1 MQVIWKMPENYLHSE
16 LTSEIIRTFY
26 KVYNTLGYG
35 FLEKVYQNALIIELE
50 RSGIKCS
57 SSFAID
63 VFYEDIKV
71 GYFVA
76 DIVAKNLVII
86 EVKSVDSIGE
96 EHEAQ
101 LLNYLKATKIE
112 VGLIV
117 NFGKKLQFKRKVFS
131 SNYKTN

>member
-1 MQVIWKMPENYLHSE
+1 MPENYLHSE
-16 LTSEIIRTFY
+16 LTSEIIRSFY

-35 FLEKVYQNALIIELE
+35 FLEKVYQNSLLIELE
-50 RSGIKCS
+50 RCGLNCS
-57 SSFAID
+57 SSYAID
-63 VFYEDIKV
+63 VFYKDIKV

-76 DIVAKNLVII
+76 DIVVQNLVII
-86 EVKSVDSIGE
+86 EVKSVDSICE

-131 SNYKTN
+131 SDYKAN